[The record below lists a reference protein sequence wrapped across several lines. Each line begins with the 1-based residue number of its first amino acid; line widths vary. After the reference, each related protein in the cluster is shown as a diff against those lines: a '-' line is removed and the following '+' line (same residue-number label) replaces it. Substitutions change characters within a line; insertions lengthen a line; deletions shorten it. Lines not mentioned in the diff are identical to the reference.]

1 MCIRDRSR
9 ITPALHSKYLEYL
22 SLTKLRLKRA
32 EFDQKNLLKEKWLYY
47 EGKMPQEDIE
57 KRGWKADPYD
67 GLVITTKGQ
76 KENWYDTDKEIQ
88 DSELKLQYLQ
98 TTIETL
104 TEIVN
109 NLTWRH
115 QTISN
120 MIKWR
125 QFETGI

>member
-1 MCIRDRSR
+1 
-9 ITPALHSKYLEYL
+9 
-22 SLTKLRLKRA
+22 
-32 EFDQKNLLKEKWLYY
+32 
-47 EGKMPQEDIE
+47 MPQEDRE

>member
-1 MCIRDRSR
+1 M
-9 ITPALHSKYLEYL
+9 HSKYLEYL